1 MILSS
6 GITKALAG
14 IALVLVLPLLAQA
27 VEMKARERWHSQ
39 DMDVVESDIVA
50 EVKFGREVAARI
62 VGRYGLYDDDQ
73 VNRYVNLVGSS
84 VAVSANRPELIFRF
98 AVLDTQEINAY
109 AAPGGYIFVTKGALA
124 QMQDEA
130 ELATVLA
137 HEVAHVAGRHVV
149 KELNIKGAEG
159 GAAGGMARL
168 AGGATEAARATMG
181 QIVDKAVDILFK
193 DGYKREDEIQ
203 ADRDSI
209 LYSTVANYDASA
221 LIRYFE
227 RLNAVKGKST
237 EVLDKTHP
245 TYDARISWLKDTING
260 EGIDPYKMK
269 SNKDRFQESVK
280 TAELIKK

>member
-1 MILSS
+1 MTLSS
-6 GITKALAG
+6 GMRKALAG
-14 IALVLVLPLLAQA
+14 TALFLALPLIVQA
-27 VEMKARERWHSQ
+27 GEMKARERWHSQ
-39 DMDVVESDIVA
+39 EMDVVQSDIVA

-62 VGRYGLYDDDQ
+62 IGRYGLLDDEQ
-73 VNRYVNLVGSS
+73 LTRYVNLVGRS
-84 VAVSANRPELIFRF
+84 VAMSSNRPELVFRF
-98 AVLDTQEINAY
+98 AVLDTPEINAY

-149 KELNIKGAEG
+149 KELNIKGSDG
-159 GAAGGMARL
+159 GSAGLARL

-209 LYSTVANYDASA
+209 LYSTVANYDPSG

-227 RLNAVKGKST
+227 RLNAVKGKTT

-245 TYDARISWLKDTING
+245 AYDARIAWIKDTING
-260 EGIDPYKMK
+260 EGIDPYKLK
-269 SNKDRFQESVK
+269 SNKERFQETVN